1 MNFTSEKAKHL
12 MASTLVAQK
21 QQLGMG
27 NLGFLLRR
35 MPNGNGFSAKPKK
48 KKENLLFSHRP
59 KTKAKTQCTCHT
71 GAQIL
76 GS

>member
-1 MNFTSEKAKHL
+1 VNFTSEKAKHL

-48 KKENLLFSHRP
+48 KKKIYCFRIGQRQRP
-59 KTKAKTQCTCHT
+59 KRNARAT
-71 GAQIL
+71 L
-76 GS
+76 ELRF